1 MNNRNMVAF
10 IISMVVLFGAYTLV
24 MKRFYPPQPTPAVR
38 KAETPAPA
46 AATAQAP
53 AKAQPSGSA
62 VAPSADPRSTVVVE
76 SNDLRLSFRTQDGAI
91 QQVEWKADGTPFLPS
106 FNADGSS
113 KDFPGLGG
121 VPSVR
126 FEGAPEVQATPE
138 GKVITFRTAQGDR
151 LEYQIPAKG
160 HVLNVNWIAA
170 KGAPLNLI
178 ARPQDEREAHRLG
191 RVFTLGESSIS
202 AVSWMDTLKDPAFL
216 KYVGGKRKV
225 LPEATSRVGMDAGL
239 EKTASSQGTHY
250 FAAIWELGKSAER
263 DAALGYSAQPDAQ
276 GKVSAKLFLGPKQA
290 EALAGFGKPFTKV
303 MDFGFFGLVSQF
315 LFWIL
320 RLIQKVIPNWGW
332 AIVIFS
338 LLLRLALWPLNT
350 KTTVSMIRMKE
361 LEPHQKALQAKYE
374 KFGNDMTKKAEMQ
387 KELMAF
393 YKKNGHNPMGGC
405 LPMLCQMPVFL
416 ALWSMLNAVYELRH
430 AHFALWLTD
439 LSAKDPF
446 FILPILLGVT
456 MVVQQI
462 MTPATGDAMQRK
474 MMMFMMPAMMVFFFA
489 STPAGLCLYYLIFNL
504 IGMGQTW
511 WLTKTYKPKPIVI

>member
-10 IISMVVLFGAYTLV
+10 VVSMVVLFGAYTLV
-24 MKRFYPPQPTPAVR
+24 MKRFYPQQPEPAAVVQ
-38 KAETPAPA
+38 KAEAPA
-46 AATAQAP
+46 QPKAQAP
-53 AKAQPSGSA
+53 VPASPSA
-62 VAPSADPRSTVVVE
+62 ADPRLADPRNTVTVE
-76 SNDLRLSFRTQDGAI
+76 SNDLRVSFRAQDGAI

-106 FNADGSS
+106 LQADGSS

-126 FEGAPEVQATPE
+126 FEGTPE
-138 GKVITFRTAQGDR
+138 IQSTPDGKAISFRTAQGDR

-160 HVLNVNWIAA
+160 FVLGVNWTAA
-170 KGAPLNLI
+170 KGAPMNLI
-178 ARPQDEREAHRLG
+178 ARPQDEKEAHRLG
-191 RVFTLGESSIS
+191 RVFTLGESSITS
-202 AVSWMDTLKDPAFL
+202 VNWMDMMKDPFFSF
-216 KYVGGKRKV
+216 VGAKRKV
-225 LPEATSRVGMDAGL
+225 LPDATSRVGMDAGL
-239 EKTASSQGTHY
+239 EKTASRQGTHY
-250 FAAIWELGKSAER
+250 FAAIWELGQTAER
-263 DAALGYSAQPDAQ
+263 DPQMGYTARPDAQ
-276 GKVSAKLFLGPKQA
+276 GKLSAKLFLGPKQA
-290 EALAGFGKPFTKV
+290 EALSGFGKPYTKV
-303 MDFGFFGLVSQF
+303 LDFGFFGLVSQV

-320 RLIQKVIPNWGW
+320 RMIQSVIPNWGW
-332 AIVIFS
+332 AILVFS
-338 LLLRLALWPLNT
+338 LLLRLVLWPLNT

-446 FILPILLGVT
+446 YILPILLGVT
-456 MVVQQI
+456 MVAQQL

-474 MMMFMMPAMMVFFFA
+474 MMLFMMPAMMVFFFA
-489 STPAGLCLYYLIFNL
+489 TTPAGLCLYYLIFNL
-504 IGMGQTW
+504 VGMGQTW
-511 WLTKTYKPKPIVI
+511 WLTKTYKSKPIVV